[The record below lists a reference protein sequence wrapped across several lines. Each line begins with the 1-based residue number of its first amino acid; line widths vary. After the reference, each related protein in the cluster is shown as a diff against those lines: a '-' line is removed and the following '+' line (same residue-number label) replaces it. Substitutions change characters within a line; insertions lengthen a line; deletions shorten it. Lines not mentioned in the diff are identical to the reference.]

1 MKDGELIAIGSGS
14 SGNAYILKAGDDVL
28 LLELG
33 CKYEN
38 IVNALEYRID
48 NVAGALI
55 SHTHGDHLSKRTCKK
70 MAERGIKVY
79 GTRCDVMEREEYRPF
94 LTHLLY
100 PKMVNHIGNFS
111 VMPLKVPHGTDCF
124 AFVIDHPNIGRCLF
138 ATDMSDFPYVVK
150 DIRHLFI
157 EANYSE
163 AYVMDNASRGEM
175 RSQPDKHMEIG
186 HTINVAKRL
195 IANTEGGDSLMTCV
209 LLHMSQGNGNPVEF
223 KQRIIKE
230 VPLHEDKVF
239 VAEKNLCVYLQKDE
253 Y

>member
-1 MKDGELIAIGSGS
+1 MKDGELIVIGSGS

-33 CKYEN
+33 CKYEH
-38 IVNALEYRID
+38 IIEALEYRID

-70 MAERGIKVY
+70 MVERGIKVY

-186 HTINVAKRL
+186 RTINVAKRL

>member
-1 MKDGELIAIGSGS
+1 MKDGELIVIGSGS

-33 CKYEN
+33 CKYEH
-38 IVNALEYRID
+38 IIEALEYRID

-70 MAERGIKVY
+70 MVERGIKVY

-150 DIRHLFI
+150 NIRHIFI
-157 EANYSE
+157 EANYS
-163 AYVMDNASRGEM
+163 ACYVMDNASRGEM

-186 HTINVAKRL
+186 HTINIIRRMK
-195 IANTEGGDSLMTCV
+195 ANSDKGDSLMTCV
-209 LLHMSQGNGNPVEF
+209 LLHLSQSNGNPNEF
-223 KQRIIKE
+223 RERVAKE
-230 VPLHEDKVF
+230 VPLKKNNVF
-239 VAEKNLCVYLQKDE
+239 VAEKELFVDLQKEE